1 MQTVSPENVLET
13 KPKLEGS
20 DAESGNVQN
29 LDCSRGQADPVTV
42 SCGFENLCAQTSKS
56 HPDFRNALTG
66 APVYALHGKK
76 LTEGQDCNNRDI
88 AEVGRNSALSVLC
101 SSSEGGKTPQMSRN
115 VRVNI
120 VTPSSS
126 LTQRTPRTVSCVI
139 TENPVSSTQMLFHVS
154 AFERS
159 ADVGPNILLP
169 VALPVDSMTMEN
181 LSLGQKEEVA
191 GSSVKLYQGNV
202 LGSPETR
209 NKRKRYMPFRTPL
222 LDKTNHE
229 EGEDETQSSVSKKP
243 KLECTDLPL
252 GT

>member
-13 KPKLEGS
+13 KPKPEGS
-20 DAESGNVQN
+20 DADSGNTQG
-29 LDCSRGQADPVTV
+29 LDSSHGHADPVTV
-42 SCGFENLCAQTSKS
+42 SCGFVNLCAPTSKP

-76 LTEGQDCNNRDI
+76 LTEGRDSNDRFI
-88 AEVGRNSALSVLC
+88 ADVGRNSTLSVLC
-101 SSSEGGKTPQMSRN
+101 SSGEGGKTPQMVRN

-126 LTQRTPRTVSCVI
+126 LMQGTPRTVSCVI
-139 TENPVSSTQMLFHVS
+139 TENPVSSTQMLYNLS
-154 AFERS
+154 AFEGS
-159 ADVGPNILLP
+159 VDVGPNILLP
-169 VALPVDSMTMEN
+169 VALPVDGMTLEN
-181 LSLGQKEEVA
+181 LSLGQKEVA
-191 GSSVKLYQGNV
+191 GSSTELYQGNV

-222 LDKTNHE
+222 LDKTNQE
-229 EGEDETQSSVSKKP
+229 EGEDETQSSASKKP

-252 GT
+252 GI